1 MGLLR
6 EKYIELLLNKC
17 IYPKK
22 KNLFISYDKCNKNF
36 IKDLVNKAKE
46 IGYEKILLDE
56 VDIFIEHK
64 LLSDL
69 SVEEIKD
76 CNYFKK
82 DIWNKAIEED
92 CAFLL
97 STTSFPNILDDIES
111 EKINVANELKMQSQK
126 RYFDCVMNDSIS
138 WTIFGLP
145 NKVWAE
151 NLFLNDV
158 NAYEK
163 LEKLIYSF
171 CLIDENN
178 VLSNWDK
185 YINIE
190 NKKTNYLNNLKIEKL
205 ILKNKYGTHLSMSLA
220 DDYIFRSLE
229 NNHCIENM
237 PTYSIWTTPHKYK
250 IYGVVYGTMPI
261 TYRGNYINNYWFKFN
276 DGKVIE
282 YNAEVG
288 KEYLDEFFLRDEN
301 NIYLGEIAVIDY
313 NSPISISNL
322 VFNNNLFDENFS
334 THLALGSA
342 YKNTIKSG
350 TNMNLEELDNKGLNI
365 SSEHMDFTIGSE
377 DLSIVIITEDN
388 KEIEIFKDGNFDYR
402 LIEEISPFKKLM
414 YSKHISI

>member
-1 MGLLR
+1 MELLR

-56 VDIFIEHK
+56 VDIFIERK
-64 LLSDL
+64 LLSVL

-97 STTSFPNILDDIES
+97 ATTSFPNILDDIES
-111 EKINVANELKMQSQK
+111 EKINVANELKIQSQK

-138 WTIFGLP
+138 WSIFGLP
-145 NKVWAE
+145 NKIWAE
-151 NLFLNDV
+151 SLFPNDV
-158 NAYEK
+158 NSYEK
-163 LEKLIYSF
+163 LEKLIFSF
-171 CLIDENN
+171 CLINDNN
-178 VLSNWDK
+178 VLNSWDN
-185 YINIE
+185 YINVEI
-190 NKKTNYLNNLKIEKL
+190 KKTNFLNNLKIKKM
-205 ILKNKYGTHLSMSLA
+205 ILKNKFGTYLTMSLV

-237 PTYSIWTTPHKYK
+237 PTYSIWTAPHKNK
-250 IYGVVYGTMPI
+250 VDGVVYGTMPI
-261 TYRGNYINNYWFKFN
+261 TYRHSNINNYWFKFR

-288 KEYLDEFFLRDEN
+288 KEYLDEFFLRDVN
-301 NIYLGEIAVIDY
+301 NRCLGEIAIIDY
-313 NSPISISNL
+313 NSPIAKTNKIY
-322 VFNNNLFDENFS
+322 NNNLFDENVS

-342 YKNTIKSG
+342 YKNTIIGG
-350 TNMNLEELDNKGLNI
+350 TDLNLKELKNKGLNI
-365 SSEHMDFTIGSE
+365 CNEHMDFTIGSE
-377 DLSIVIITEDN
+377 DLSIIVITEDD
-388 KEIEIFKDGNFDYR
+388 KEIEIFKDGNFDYN

-414 YSKHISI
+414 L